1 MRRFLVPLV
10 FVFLLTVA
18 AVVPV
23 AASSPDQ
30 APVHSGQDGCS
41 SI

>member
-1 MRRFLVPLV
+1 MRRFIIPLV

-23 AASSPDQ
+23 AANSPDE
-30 APVHSGQDGCS
+30 APTHSGKGCS
-41 SI
+41 YA